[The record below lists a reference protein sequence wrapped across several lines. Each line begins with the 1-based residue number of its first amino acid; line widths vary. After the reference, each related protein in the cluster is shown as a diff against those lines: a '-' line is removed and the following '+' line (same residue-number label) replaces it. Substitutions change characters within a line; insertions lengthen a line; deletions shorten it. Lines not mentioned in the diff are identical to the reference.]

1 MIRILI
7 VEDEFIIGQHIRSTL
22 EGFGYAV
29 VGQAMDASS
38 ALTMFQ
44 DERPDLVILDITL
57 SDQGSGITF
66 AKEIN
71 QTAPRPIIY
80 LTSHSDPQTISQ
92 AMATKPAAYLTKP
105 FKKADLYA
113 AIELAIYNFA
123 EGIEPVLE
131 PSAPP
136 PESERRPAVIAD
148 AVFVKHNR
156 MLVKVSFASITYL
169 KSDRVYLEL
178 HRNQERPLL
187 LRDSLRNFEAKL
199 TDRFLRIHRSY
210 IINLDHLDSIGN
222 DSVKVGGKE
231 LPLGKPYRQEL
242 LSRIQS

>member
-7 VEDEFIIGQHIRSTL
+7 VEDEFIIGQHIRSAL
-22 EGFGYAV
+22 EGFGYEV
-29 VGQAMDASS
+29 VGHAMDAGS
-38 ALTMFQ
+38 ALTMLR
-44 DERPDLVILDITL
+44 DSDPDLVLLDITL
-57 SDQGSGITF
+57 SEEESGISL
-66 AKEIN
+66 AGKIN

-80 LTSHSDPQTISQ
+80 LTSHSDPDTISQ

-113 AIELAIYNFA
+113 SIELAIYNFA
-123 EGIEPVLE
+123 EGIAPSPKPTEPPQE
-131 PSAPP
+131 
-136 PESERRPAVIAD
+136 ERPPAVIAD

-156 MLVKVSFASITYL
+156 MLTKVPFAKITYL

-178 HRNQERPLL
+178 HRDEARPLL
-187 LRDSLRNFEAKL
+187 LRDSLRNFEDKL

-210 IINLDHLDSIGN
+210 IINLDHLDAIGN
-222 DSVKVGGKE
+222 DAVQVGGNE